1 MRFLYNF
8 LTLPAYLFFLYYKRR
23 NHLIQ
28 EDFDAWVNRHI
39 KKSKSKHGAFVELM
53 CRLPEYRT
61 LLYYR
66 MPFAVRHF
74 LNVFLRRTDYKIS
87 VGELLGG
94 ALIVHGWNTIIVA
107 KKVGKNVMI
116 HHNCTI
122 GWNHDGC
129 PVIGDN
135 VKIYPGA
142 VVAGPISIGNN
153 VTIGANCVVLEDVPD
168 NSLCYGNPCVIRTK
182 G

>member
-87 VGELLGG
+87 VGEL
-94 ALIVHGWNTIIVA
+94 
-107 KKVGKNVMI
+107 
-116 HHNCTI
+116 
-122 GWNHDGC
+122 
-129 PVIGDN
+129 
-135 VKIYPGA
+135 
-142 VVAGPISIGNN
+142 IGNN
-153 VTIGANCVVLEDVPD
+153 VTVGANCVVLQDVPD
-168 NSLCYGNPCVIRTK
+168 NCVCYGNPCVIK
-182 G
+182 KKV